1 MSRLFLCPERY
12 RYHGNMTT
20 PFFALPIW
28 LHNAVPEIQS
38 LLPGL
43 ATLLHLSLALAVTL
57 HALLTRRN
65 VSATVAWIGLAWL
78 TPIVGALLYLML
90 GVNRIQRAGVALDLK
105 TAWQREHQRA
115 GSHVAAIGSAAGPDA
130 PSSFA
135 LAGIN
140 RLARQTTGNAL
151 LGGNAIKPLING
163 DEAYPAML
171 AAMESA
177 RHSITLVTYI
187 FDLDDVGRTFADALV
202 RAQQRGVQV
211 RVLIDAVGAR
221 YSHGRMVVYLNS
233 GGVTA
238 AAFLPPRFLGLLA
251 HANLRNHR
259 KIMVIDG
266 VQGFTGGMNI
276 RAGHWLARQPKSPV
290 RCLHF
295 SVRGPV
301 VADMQRAFAIDWAF
315 STGEALLGE
324 TWFAQARDCGPV
336 LARGVSD
343 GPDGDIDHMR
353 HVMLGALACARQR
366 VAIMTPYFLPDEV
379 LLTTLQITALR
390 GVTVDI
396 VLPARSNL
404 PLMDWAMRPQMGRLL
419 AAGCRVHLSPPPFD
433 HSKMFLVDDAW
444 SLIGSTNWDARSL
457 RLNFEYNLECHD
469 TQLVTQLDT
478 LLHMRM
484 SEAETLDA
492 TVLARQS
499 LAGQLRDRLAG
510 LLSPY
515 L

>member
-1 MSRLFLCPERY
+1 
-12 RYHGNMTT
+12 MTT
-20 PFFALPIW
+20 PYFETQIW
-28 LHNAVPEIQS
+28 LHNALPEMQS
-38 LLPGL
+38 LIPLL
-43 ATLLHLSLALAVTL
+43 AALLHLSLALAVTL

-78 TPIVGALLYLML
+78 TPIIGASLYLML
-90 GVNRIQRAGVALDLK
+90 GINRIQRAGVALDLK

-115 GSHVAAIGSAAGPDA
+115 GSHVAAIGSTAGPDA
-130 PSSFA
+130 PSSLA

-151 LGGNAIKPLING
+151 LAGNAITPLIDG
-163 DEAYPAML
+163 DETYPAML
-171 AAMESA
+171 AAIETA
-177 RHSITLVTYI
+177 HRSITLVTYI
-187 FDLDDVGRTFADALV
+187 FDVDVVGRTFADALV
-202 RAQQRGVQV
+202 RAQQRGVAV
-211 RVLIDAVGAR
+211 RVLIDAVGGR
-221 YSHGRMVVYLNS
+221 YSHDSMVVYLRRY
-233 GGVTA
+233 GVKA
-238 AAFLPPRFLGLLA
+238 AAFLPPRFTGLLA

-266 VQGFTGGMNI
+266 AYGFTGGMNI
-276 RAGHWLARQPKSPV
+276 RAAHWLARQPKFPV

-295 SVRGPV
+295 SVRGPI

-324 TWFAQARDCGPV
+324 TWFAPATECGPV
-336 LARGVSD
+336 LARGISD

-366 VAIMTPYFLPDEV
+366 VAIVTPYFLPDEV

-390 GVTVDI
+390 GVKVDI
-396 VLPARSNL
+396 VVPARSNL
-404 PLMDWAMRPQMGRLL
+404 PLMDWAMRQQWSPLL

-433 HSKMFLVDDAW
+433 HAKMFLVDDDW

-469 TQLVTQLDT
+469 TQLVAELNA
-478 LLHMRM
+478 LLQQRM
-484 SEAETLDA
+484 SAAASLEAA
-492 TVLARQS
+492 VLERQP

>member
-1 MSRLFLCPERY
+1 
-12 RYHGNMTT
+12 MTT
-20 PFFALPIW
+20 PFFAPQIW
-28 LHNAVPEIQS
+28 LHNALPEIQS
-38 LLPGL
+38 WLPVL

-78 TPIVGALLYLML
+78 TPIIGALLYLMM
-90 GVNRIQRAGVALDLK
+90 GVNRIQRAAVALDLK
-105 TAWQREHQRA
+105 TAWQREHQRT
-115 GSHVAAIGSAAGPDA
+115 GSHDAAIGSAAGPDA
-130 PSSFA
+130 PSSLA

-151 LGGNAIKPLING
+151 LAGNAIKPLIDG

-171 AAMESA
+171 AAIESA

-187 FDLDDVGRTFADALV
+187 FDLDEVGRTFADALV

-211 RVLIDAVGAR
+211 RVLIDAVGGR
-221 YSHGRMVVYLNS
+221 YSHGRMVVHLTRR
-233 GGVTA
+233 GVTA

-266 VQGFTGGMNI
+266 AHGFTGGMNI
-276 RAGHWLARQPKSPV
+276 RAGHWLTRQPKSPV

-324 TWFAQARDCGPV
+324 TWFAPATNCGPV

-404 PLMDWAMRPQMGRLL
+404 PLMDWAMRTQWSRLL

-433 HSKMFLVDDAW
+433 HSKMFLVDDDW

-469 TQLVTQLDT
+469 AQLVAQLDA
-478 LLHMRM
+478 LFQQRM
-484 SEAETLDA
+484 SAAETLDA
-492 TVLARQS
+492 AVLNHQS

>member
-1 MSRLFLCPERY
+1 
-12 RYHGNMTT
+12 MTT
-20 PFFALPIW
+20 PFFAPPIW
-28 LHNAVPEIQS
+28 LHNALPEIQS
-38 LLPGL
+38 WLPML

-65 VSATVAWIGLAWL
+65 VSAMVAWIGLAWL
-78 TPIVGALLYLML
+78 APIIGALLYLML
-90 GVNRIQRAGVALDLK
+90 GINRIQRAGVALDLK
-105 TAWQREHQRA
+105 AAWQREHQRT
-115 GSHVAAIGSAAGPDA
+115 GSLAAAVGSAAGPDA
-130 PSSFA
+130 TSSLA

-151 LGGNAIKPLING
+151 LAGNAITPLRDG
-163 DEAYPAML
+163 DETYPAML
-171 AAMESA
+171 AAIESA

-187 FDLDDVGRTFADALV
+187 FDLDDVGHTFADALV

-211 RVLIDAVGAR
+211 RVLIDAVGGR
-221 YSHGRMVVYLNS
+221 YSHGRMVVYLANH
-233 GGVTA
+233 GVKA

-266 VQGFTGGMNI
+266 AHGFTGGMNI

-315 STGEALLGE
+315 STGEALLGK
-324 TWFAQARDCGPV
+324 TWFAPASNCGPV

-343 GPDGDIDHMR
+343 GPDADNDHMR

-404 PLMDWAMRPQMGRLL
+404 PLMDWAMRPQWDRLL

-433 HSKMFLVDDAW
+433 HSKMFLVDEAW

-469 TQLVTQLDT
+469 AQLVAQLDA
-478 LLHMRM
+478 LLQQRM
-484 SEAETLDA
+484 MLAQTLDA
-492 TVLARQS
+492 TALARQS
-499 LAGQLRDRLAG
+499 LAGRLRDRLAG